1 MSFIGKT
8 YFTFCSG
15 MGIYG
20 FTRGYRSNIHKDREA
35 LTAEK
40 CINGIV
46 NGICYAAPIL
56 NMGPTFRLLNR
67 LEIEYK
73 NLNKE
78 EHKSNYEEFM
88 GMCNDTI

>member
-1 MSFIGKT
+1 MSFVGKT
-8 YFTFCSG
+8 YATFCVG

-20 FTRGYRSNIHKDREA
+20 FTRGYRSNIYKDRES

-40 CINGIV
+40 YVSGLV

-56 NMGPTFRLLNR
+56 NIGPTFRLLNR
-67 LEIEYK
+67 LEIETK

-78 EHKSNYEEFM
+78 QHKSNYEEFM
-88 GMCNDTI
+88 GICNDTI